1 MQPHYRQSYDIISAR
16 PISQGEEYFKRLL
29 ILCGVFSSV
38 YFLIWLT
45 DTEHISFLPLYSLL
59 VASAFYAMSKVYLEW
74 YAVWKFRM
82 EGGQASAK
90 TWTVDVLTTY
100 CKGEPKEMII
110 NTLKAIQSMKY
121 PHTAYLCDEDND
133 QELKGWCERLG
144 VIHVT
149 RTDKSHA
156 KAGNINNALRT
167 LATGELCLILDPD
180 HIPNE
185 DFLDNVVAHFEDEK
199 IGYVQ
204 AVQGYYNQD
213 STVIARAAAEQTYLF
228 YGPIMIGLNA
238 LGTVPAIGANCIFR
252 RSALDS
258 IGGHAPG
265 LTEDMHTAMLL
276 HAKGWK
282 SVYIPKVLNR
292 GLVPWNFSGYCK
304 QQLKWA
310 RGTFDLMFN
319 KLPGIF
325 KNLTFNQRVY
335 YISCG
340 FFYTYGFKVLI
351 DILLP
356 IIALFMVKVPLRV
369 DIIDFY
375 KHFIP
380 FWVMIQFIRLYCQR
394 WLMGERERGLYLLGS
409 ILLKSSW
416 WVAIAGFIY
425 TLIGKNVPYIPT
437 PKHNSPETPW
447 LILMPNFVVITISA
461 VAIVYGLRADFN
473 PYSILMAFIAL
484 FNIAT
489 LGLGTLMAMQTWI
502 PKIHG
507 MFKRRLIT
515 KNSWLRIKFYNL
527 RMMIYRRAE
536 NGMAVLFMISVIIF
550 IVAQFYFPKSKKDP
564 NALREVKDFGGM
576 NIHGAVAVESHAN
589 VKGGLQRFDLAM
601 GETEFLRVSESID
614 RCIAD
619 GHIPF
624 IYLQH
629 TDSLAD
635 AAYVRKELRLLI
647 EYVRNSPNMI
657 FISLQRGE
665 VSEMSYYQN
674 MLDLASVF
682 AANGAG
688 SVAWTWEFLPAQD
701 SLYLN
706 RSINFV
712 SWILDESKD
721 PNTPNKKVHTIP
733 GEAAKLPVTFFT
745 NRQNT
750 FLQSGMMLANHV
762 DTSAST
768 SNNPDAQ
775 PKRVSE
781 NDTQNAIGP
790 NDGINAVA
798 KRWEI
803 RDRKLHVGTKQ
814 IFIKGIAYNP
824 GHDWQDDRFNIAL
837 TRDKLREDF
846 KAIREM
852 GANTIRRYSPGIS
865 DYNIFNAATEADLNV
880 IYGFW
885 FDPKIDYATDEGA
898 KQKYRKDVLSK
909 VQSYETRPCILGWAV
924 GNETWGLLK
933 HNYGEPYLT
942 EVRKKYVEFIESLAK
957 EIHKMDPG
965 RPVFTMGEHTPMLV
979 TELNMYQRLAPSID
993 VYGINSYYEQ
1003 DLIQVDS
1010 LMQQFFPE
1018 QNYFLSEFGPS
1029 GYWKNEYNLRDSEGK
1044 LSEVSSYDKANLYR
1058 SNWSRF
1064 VVSASERNLGGV
1076 AFCWQ
1081 DRFEGTSTWFGLTDI
1096 HGYKKPSYY
1105 ALAEAWT
1112 GKKHKFSLP
1121 NITILQ
1127 ESAKTNSGLGR
1138 YYAVT
1143 PSGHRIGGYK
1153 FKWIVY
1159 DNITFEKKFE
1169 QPFSDAGVVDIPE
1182 ELRTDA
1188 NRLYLY
1194 MADVAGNVVTASLNF
1209 SSK

>member
-1 MQPHYRQSYDIISAR
+1 MPTHYQQSFDIISAKPVSR
-16 PISQGEEYFKRLL
+16 KEEYFKRLL
-29 ILCGVFSSV
+29 IFCGLVSSI

-45 DTEHISFLPLYSLL
+45 DTEHISFLPLYAML

-74 YAVWKFRM
+74 YAVWKFKM
-82 EGGQASAK
+82 EGAK
-90 TWTVDVLTTY
+90 TSPKVWTVDVLTTY

-133 QELKGWCERLG
+133 EELKGWCEKLG

-167 LATGELCLILDPD
+167 LAKGELCLILDPD

-185 DFLDNVVAHFEDEK
+185 DFLDYVVPHFEDEK

-252 RSALDS
+252 RTALDS
-258 IGGHAPG
+258 IDGHAPG

-276 HAKGWK
+276 HSKGWK

-319 KLPGIF
+319 KLPKIF
-325 KNLTFNQRVY
+325 KNLSFNQRVY

-356 IIALFMVKVPLRV
+356 IVALFMVKVPLRV

-416 WVAIAGFIY
+416 WVAITGFVY
-425 TLIGKNVPYIPT
+425 TAVGKNVPYIPT
-437 PKHNSPETPW
+437 PKHNAPETPW
-447 LILMPNFVVITISA
+447 PILIPNFVVIGISSA
-461 VAIVYGLRADFN
+461 AIIYGLQEDFN
-473 PYSILMAFIAL
+473 PYSILMAVIAL

-502 PKIHG
+502 PRIHG
-507 MFKRRLIT
+507 LFRRRMTT

-527 RMMIYRRAE
+527 RMMLYRRAE
-536 NGMAVLFMISVIIF
+536 NSMGTLFMITVVIF
-550 IVAQFYFPKSKKDP
+550 IIAQFYFPKSDKDP
-564 NALREVKDFGGM
+564 NALAEEKNYGNLD
-576 NIHGAVAVESHAN
+576 IHQSIPVSNSPRHKQGQ
-589 VKGGLQRFDLAM
+589 LQRFDLA
-601 GETEFLRVSESID
+601 LSENNFQQIAGSISQ
-614 RCIAD
+614 CVASK
-619 GHIPF
+619 GIPF

-629 TDSLAD
+629 VDSVSD
-635 AAYVRKELRLLI
+635 SAYVRRHLRPLI
-647 EYVRNSPNMI
+647 DYARDSSRMM
-657 FISLQRGE
+657 FISLQRGDA
-665 VSEMSYYQN
+665 SEMSYYQN
-674 MLDLASVF
+674 MLGLASVF
-682 AANGAG
+682 ATEGAG
-688 SVAWTWEFLPAQD
+688 NVAWTWEFLPERD
-701 SLYLN
+701 SLYLI
-706 RSINFV
+706 RSMNFV
-712 SWILDESKD
+712 SWILDGSENPD
-721 PNTPNKKVHTIP
+721 TPNAKAHVIP
-733 GEAAKLPVTFFT
+733 GNASKLPVTFFT
-745 NRQNT
+745 SKEASFR
-750 FLQSGMMLANHV
+750 QSGMARTSV
-762 DTSAST
+762 ADTSAKHVEARMTTIAKNDISST
-768 SNNPDAQ
+768 
-775 PKRVSE
+775 V
-781 NDTQNAIGP
+781 
-790 NDGINAVA
+790 
-798 KRWEI
+798 KRWEVK
-803 RDRKLHVGTKQ
+803 DRKLHVGSRE
-814 IFIKGIAYNP
+814 IFIKGVAYNP

-852 GANTIRRYSPGIS
+852 GGNTIRRYSPGIS
-865 DYNIFNAATEADLNV
+865 DYNIFNAAAEENINV
-880 IYGFW
+880 LYGFW
-885 FDPKIDYATDEGA
+885 FDPKIDYVTDDNAMEN
-898 KQKYRKDVLSK
+898 YRDEVISK
-909 VQSYETRPCILGWAV
+909 VKRYKEKRCILGWAV

-942 EVRKKYVEFIESLAK
+942 EVRKKYVEFIESLAS
-957 EIHKMDPG
+957 EIHAIDPG

-979 TELNMYQRLAPSID
+979 TELKMYQHLAPSID
-993 VYGINSYYEQ
+993 IYGINSYYEQ
-1003 DLIQVDS
+1003 DLVQIDS
-1010 LMQQFFPE
+1010 LMRRFFP
-1018 QNYFLSEFGPS
+1018 QQHYFLSEFGPS
-1029 GYWKNEYNLRDSEGK
+1029 GYWKDEYNVRDEKGNLAEASAYE
-1044 LSEVSSYDKANLYR
+1044 KADLYR
-1058 SNWSRF
+1058 SNWTRF
-1064 VVSASERNLGGV
+1064 VMSASDKNLGGV

-1096 HGYKKPSYY
+1096 HGFRKPSYY

-1112 GKKHKFSLP
+1112 GKKQNFNLP
-1121 NITILQ
+1121 NVRISQ
-1127 ESAKTNSGLGR
+1127 EATTTRNGSRR
-1138 YYAVT
+1138 YYAVA
-1143 PSGHRIGGYK
+1143 PSGHRVGGVK

-1159 DNITFEKKFE
+1159 DNTTFKKKFE
-1169 QPFSDAGVVDIPE
+1169 QSFSEDGAVDVPAD
-1182 ELRTDA
+1182 LQTGK

-1194 MADVAGNVVTASLNF
+1194 VADRSGNVVTASLNF
-1209 SSK
+1209 SDK